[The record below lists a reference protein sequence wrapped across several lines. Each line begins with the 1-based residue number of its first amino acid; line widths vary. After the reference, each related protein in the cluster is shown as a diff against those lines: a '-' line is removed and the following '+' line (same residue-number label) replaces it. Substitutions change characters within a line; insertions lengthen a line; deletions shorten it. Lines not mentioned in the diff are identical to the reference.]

1 MQDPTTL
8 FPVPTPT
15 GKKVFAAFDTGELT
29 TDSGITFIR
38 SVDEQIGLTASLAP
52 LLPDPR
58 NPLLVHHQHLDLLR
72 QRVYSIVAG
81 YEDTNDATK
90 LRSDPAFKL
99 AAGRMPFDS
108 RTDLASQPSLC
119 RFEHRITAQ
128 ALALMQM
135 TYFENWLAHR
145 ERPRKLV
152 LDMDSTWDE
161 THGAQQL
168 TFFNGHYDSYGYHP
182 LLVFDAKTSDLIVA
196 HLRPGNAGAAE
207 GALALL
213 QGLVE
218 GIRAKWPGQPILFR
232 ADGGFAT
239 PEIYEWCEANA
250 VEYVIGLPINK
261 ALERLSAD
269 CLTVA
274 TAKFVAGRR
283 TPGGI
288 GKAFTEF
295 QYKAESWKKARR
307 VIAKAEYGG
316 LGPNQRYVVTNLP
329 GGKPRRLYEFYCERG
344 QSENMIKNLKNA
356 LLADRLS
363 CSDFLANAF
372 RLLLHAVA
380 YRLCLALARVV
391 EKLTGESWQFDTI
404 RLRLIKVAGRFVEQ
418 SRRILLHLPAAFP
431 FAKLWARVSVNL
443 NTQPQAP

>member
-15 GKKVFAAFDTGELT
+15 GKKVYAAFDTGELT
-29 TDSGITFIR
+29 TDAGIAFIR
-38 SVDEQIGLTASLAP
+38 SVDEQLGLTADLAP

-99 AAGRMPFDS
+99 AAGRAPFDPRS
-108 RTDLASQPSLC
+108 DLASQPSLC
-119 RFEHRITAQ
+119 RFEHRITPQ
-128 ALALMQM
+128 SLALMQM
-135 TYFENWLAHR
+135 TYVESWLAHR
-145 ERPRKLV
+145 ARPKKML

-182 LLVFDAKTSDLIVA
+182 LLVFDAETSDLIVA
-196 HLRPGNAGAAE
+196 HLRPGNVGAAE

-213 QGLVE
+213 EGVVE
-218 GIRAKWPGQPILFR
+218 SIRDKWPGMPILFR
-232 ADGGFAT
+232 ADGGFAA
-239 PEIYEWCEANA
+239 PDIYEWCEANA
-250 VEYVIGLPINK
+250 VDYVIGLPINK
-261 ALERLSAD
+261 ALERLSAG
-269 CLTVA
+269 CLA
-274 TAKFVAGRR
+274 AAKAEFYAGKL
-283 TPGGI
+283 PAGAV

-295 QYKAESWKKARR
+295 RYKAKSWKEDRR
-307 VIAKAEYGG
+307 VIAKAEHGG
-316 LGPNQRYVVTNLP
+316 LGPNQRYVVTNLK
-329 GGKPRRLYEFYCERG
+329 GRTPRKMYEFYCERG

-356 LLADRLS
+356 LFADRLS

-380 YRLCLALARVV
+380 YRLCLALAKRV
-391 EKLTGESWQFDTI
+391 EELTGEVWQFDTI
-404 RLRLIKVAGRFVEQ
+404 RLRLIKVAGLFVEQ
-418 SRRILLHLPAAFP
+418 ARRIVLHLPAAFP
-431 FAKLWARVSVNL
+431 FAKLWAKVSADL
-443 NTQPQAP
+443 NRPPLPA